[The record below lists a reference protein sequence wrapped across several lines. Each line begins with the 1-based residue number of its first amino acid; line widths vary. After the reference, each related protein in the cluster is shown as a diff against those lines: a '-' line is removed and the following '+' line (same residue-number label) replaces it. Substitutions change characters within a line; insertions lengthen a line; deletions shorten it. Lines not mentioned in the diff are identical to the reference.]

1 MQTRMGT
8 SLYDLTVPVYIRSLT
23 NLSAILAK
31 GEAWAAEKGLDPAD
45 LLATRLAEDM
55 HPLPTQIQRASD
67 TAKGVMVRVG
77 GVDNAVYEDNEKTFA
92 ELEERIRKTIAF
104 LRSVPREKLDGRED
118 ASVTLN
124 LPDGRASPFTGQS
137 FVLGFAIP
145 NFFFHVT
152 TAYALLRHRGVPVG
166 KLDYLGGI

>member
-1 MQTRMGT
+1 MGT
-8 SLYDLTVPVYIRSLT
+8 SLYDLTVPVCIRSLT

-45 LLATRLAEDM
+45 LLATRLAGDM

-77 GVDNAVYEDNEKTFA
+77 GVDNVVFEDNEKTFA
-92 ELEERIRKTIAF
+92 ELEERIRRTIAF
-104 LRSVPREKLDGRED
+104 LRSVPREKLDGRET
-118 ASVTLN
+118 APVTLD
-124 LPDGRASPFTGQS
+124 LPDGRAIPFTGQS

-152 TAYALLRHRGVPVG
+152 TAYALLRHRGVPLG